1 MEKTTALQSEKK
13 AYAKLELVN
22 VAITASFRCIRSSNG
37 TIFGGPVLA
46 ASRRFITRQI
56 PRFQRTNPRKRVSVL
71 GSRTVNTPVRPSRRI
86 HSEEKVP
93 VDAWHVR

>member
-13 AYAKLELVN
+13 AYAKLVN

-37 TIFGGPVLA
+37 TIFGGPVLEL
-46 ASRRFITRQI
+46 RRFSTGQI
-56 PRFQRTNPRKRVSVL
+56 PRFQTDESWKRASVL
-71 GSRTVNTPVRPSRRI
+71 GSRTVNTPVRPSQA

>member
-13 AYAKLELVN
+13 AYAKLVN
-22 VAITASFRCIRSSNG
+22 VAIIASFRCIRSSNG

-46 ASRRFITRQI
+46 ASTIQYWSNPPI
-56 PRFQRTNPRKRVSVL
+56 PDGRILGNASDL
-71 GSRTVNTPVRPSRRI
+71 GSRTVNTPVRPSQAI

>member
-13 AYAKLELVN
+13 AYAKLVN

-37 TIFGGPVLA
+37 TIFGRPVLA
-46 ASRRFITRQI
+46 ASDGSVNREI
-56 PRFQRTNPRKRVSVL
+56 PRFPEGRILGNASDL
-71 GSRTVNTPVRPSRRI
+71 GSRTVNTPVRPSQAI